1 LAAGRGAAAP
11 AAGGTAAA
19 GLDSPGLGFA
29 GDFACDFK
37 SIGFF
42 CRALAP
48 PLAGGFA
55 GLPAFLL
62 LIPAPVSRNN

>member
-1 LAAGRGAAAP
+1 VGGIGVAGRASLE
-11 AAGGTAAA
+11 AGFP
-19 GLDSPGLGFA
+19 PGFT
-29 GDFACDFK
+29 CDFK

-48 PLAGGFA
+48 ALTGGFATLAA

-62 LIPAPVSRNN
+62 LIPDPRESQKSPSPQL